1 MPQDQKPPQDTG
13 PKNSERFIT
22 PRPSLKLQAQ
32 GRALLRA
39 RTRLLVCFW
48 TLPVYIAAVWI
59 LLNNGRDI
67 EAFMYIY
74 MGMWG
79 GFAMDMVRRPCPEC
93 GHQFFVKTIL
103 MNLRTHRCVHCGF
116 DAKARPQPGD
126 KGDEENVTF

>member
-1 MPQDQKPPQDTG
+1 MLQDQKPHESTG
-13 PKNSERFIT
+13 PENSDRFIT
-22 PRPSLKLQAQ
+22 PGSSAKIQAQ
-32 GRALLRA
+32 CRALLRA

-74 MGMWG
+74 MGIWG
-79 GFAMDMVRRPCPEC
+79 GFAIDMVRRPCPEC
-93 GHQFFVKTIL
+93 GRQFFVKTIL

-116 DAKARPQPGD
+116 DAKSARQSED
-126 KGDEENVTF
+126 NSKEENLTF